1 LKIFIILSRVPFPLE
16 KGDKLRAF
24 NQIKELSK
32 NNQVFLFALND
43 MELDK
48 EAMQELRKYCTEI
61 TIFKLTKLDIAFNL
75 VRTLFD
81 GKPFQVGYFY
91 STKAK
96 KRIKALIARHQP
108 DHIYCQLIRTAEYA
122 KIHQHIPRTLDFMDV
137 FSKGMERRRSTSAF
151 YMKPILGIEYNRL
164 LKYENK
170 IFDFF
175 DHKTIISDQDKSL
188 IPHPR
193 RQEIVVVPNGVDT
206 NYFKPIPMKK
216 EYELLFNGN
225 MNYPP
230 NVESVQY
237 LVHKILPE
245 VWKQLPHVRLLI
257 SGANPNHKVL
267 ELRSDRV
274 VVSGWMNDIREN
286 FAKSRIL
293 VAPMQISI
301 GLQNKLL
308 EAMAMK
314 IPCVTSTLANN
325 ALRAKPGE
333 QILVAYKP
341 DQYAQ
346 CIVQLLKDEA
356 LLGRISENGY
366 HYAMDNFNWQQT
378 TQILENLFRKD
389 AGRSSV

>member
-1 LKIFIILSRVPFPLE
+1 MKIFVILSRVPYPLE

-24 NQIKELSK
+24 NQIRELSK
-32 NNQVFLFALND
+32 NNKIFLFALND
-43 MELDK
+43 IELDK
-48 EAMQELRKYCTEI
+48 NAIQELKKYCEDI
-61 TIFKLTKLDIAFNL
+61 SILKLTKLNIIFNL
-75 VRTLFD
+75 IRTLFD
-81 GKPFQVGYFY
+81 GKPFQVGYFF
-91 STKAK
+91 SSKARK
-96 KRIKALIARHQP
+96 KIDALIKQHQP

-122 KIHQHIPRTLDFMDV
+122 KPYPHIPHTLDFMDV

-193 RQEIVVVPNGVDT
+193 KNEIVVVPNGVDT
-206 NYFKPIPMKK
+206 GYFRPMDMKK
-216 EYELLFNGN
+216 EYDLLFNGN

-237 LVHKILPE
+237 LVNKILPE
-245 VWKQLPHVRLLI
+245 VWKQLPDVRLLI
-257 SGANPNHKVL
+257 SGANPNYKVM
-267 ELRSDRV
+267 ELKSDKV
-274 VVSGWMNDIREN
+274 VISGWMNDIREN
-286 FAKSRIL
+286 FAKSKIL

-325 ALRAKPGE
+325 ALRAQPGE
-333 QILVAYKP
+333 QILVADKP

-346 CIVQLLKDEA
+346 CIVQLLTDEA
-356 LLGRISENGY
+356 QLNRIAENGY
-366 HYAMDNFNWQQT
+366 QYVMNHFNWQQT
-378 TQILENLFRKD
+378 TQLLERLFKEK
-389 AGRSSV
+389 